1 MLFRSIHKVID
12 WVVIVGSIVASVVAD
27 HDAQARVSLLGVGLI
42 LAVIALGTNYVGKG
56 ARNARG
62 K

>member
-1 MLFRSIHKVID
+1 ML
-12 WVVIVGSIVASVVAD
+12 ASVLAD
-27 HDAQARVSLLGVGLI
+27 HDAQARVSLLGIGLI

-56 ARNARG
+56 ARNVRG

>member
-1 MLFRSIHKVID
+1 
-12 WVVIVGSIVASVVAD
+12 
-27 HDAQARVSLLGVGLI
+27 VGLI

-56 ARNARG
+56 ARSARG